1 MRAAFFGE
9 GEVRGPTYGER
20 RTGVTPFRRES
31 IRRVAKRRDNPR
43 DQRRRSG
50 RDQVL
55 RADGSS
61 IGSRSDADID
71 K

>member
-20 RTGVTPFRRES
+20 RTGVTPFRR
-31 IRRVAKRRDNPR
+31 VAKRRDNPR
-43 DQRRRSG
+43 DQRWRFG
-50 RDQVL
+50 GDQVP